1 VSLLPLP
8 TVCRTRWSQPIDI
21 AMLLNLMIDKRI
33 TPQPAREKYGNGA
46 VT

>member
-1 VSLLPLP
+1 L
-8 TVCRTRWSQPIDI
+8 CRTRWCQPIDI